1 MQRCVKTIS
10 KLRKIFLKTLSP
22 QFHETAAIP
31 QKINLFCSRAN
42 LSFSRSTPEDPAP
55 APSRTILRRSMLCR
69 NQYQPQNIAHSS
81 SRPTLQPE
89 VCAPTIDA
97 AAEANLVSG
106 AWYRNLENREAL
118 RAKQP
123 CWQSISEG
131 RPLLKVRSV
140 IDLRSRRSHLLQRS
154 AQGRHCACDR
164 LASSRRIQ
172 FAKVMRILPL

>member
-22 QFHETAAIP
+22 QFHEMAAIP

-89 VCAPTIDA
+89 VCAPTHDA
-97 AAEANLVSG
+97 ITEAG
-106 AWYRNLENREAL
+106 RRPGIL
-118 RAKQP
+118 RTDQP

-131 RPLLKVRSV
+131 RPLLKVRSA